1 MNDQLLG
8 ISPTNDFAYK
18 KVFGSQA
25 NELVLISLLNAILN
39 LPRRIFAVTIENPFN
54 YQDFYEDK
62 LSVLDIKAVDEAG
75 AIYDIEMQLEVHL
88 GLIQRV
94 IFYGCE
100 LYSGQMKSGDDY
112 SQLKPVFAICLL
124 EGILWQDS
132 RRVHHAFRLVD
143 RETNCILKDT
153 IEFHILEMG
162 WYNLQESELATASV
176 LERWLYWLLHAHEYT
191 ETELMK
197 LFPESEFQQAT
208 RTLVAIKQI
217 TEDKQ
222 MYDATEK
229 ARRDRQ
235 WVINATRAEGE
246 IKGKIE
252 GKIEGEINGKIE
264 LIRTL
269 EGLLGQ
275 VPTDESQLK
284 MQKIEELQRIATKLQ
299 SQLRSRMG

>member
-1 MNDQLLG
+1 MNNQLLG

-39 LPRRIFAVTIENPFN
+39 LPRRISAVTIENPFN

-75 AIYDIEMQLEVHL
+75 AIYDIEMQLEAHL

-143 RETNCILKDT
+143 QETNRVLKDT

-176 LERWLYWLLHAHEYT
+176 LERWLYWLLHAHEHT
-191 ETELMK
+191 ETELMR
-197 LFPESEFQQAT
+197 LFPESEFQQAPQ
-208 RTLVAIKQI
+208 TLIAIKRI

-235 WVINATRAEGE
+235 WVINATRTEGE
-246 IKGKIE
+246 IKGEIK
-252 GKIEGEINGKIE
+252 GEIR

-269 EGLLGQ
+269 EGLLGR
-275 VPTDESQLK
+275 VPTDESQLQT
-284 MQKIEELQRIATKLQ
+284 QKLEQLQRIATELQ
-299 SQLRSRMG
+299 SQLRSRMS

>member
-1 MNDQLLG
+1 MNDQRLG

-39 LPRRIFAVTIENPFN
+39 LPRRISAVTIENPFN

-75 AIYDIEMQLEVHL
+75 AIYDIEMQLEAHL

-100 LYSGQMKSGDDY
+100 LYAGQMKSGDDY

-132 RRVHHAFRLVD
+132 HRVHHAFRLID
-143 RETNCILKDT
+143 QETNRVLKDT

-162 WYNLQESELATASV
+162 WYNLKECDLATASP
-176 LERWLYWLLHAHEYT
+176 LERWLYWLLHAHKHT
-191 ETELMK
+191 ETELMR
-197 LFPESEFQQAT
+197 LFPESEFRQAT
-208 RTLVAIKQI
+208 QTLVAIKEI

-235 WVINATRAEGE
+235 WAINATLA
-246 IKGKIE
+246 K
-252 GKIEGEINGKIE
+252 GKIEGEIEGEIKGEIK

-269 EGLLGQ
+269 QGLLGQ
-275 VPTDESQLK
+275 VPSDESQLK
-284 MQKIEELQRIATKLQ
+284 SQTLAELQRIATELQ
-299 SQLRSRMG
+299 SQLCSRMV

>member
-1 MNDQLLG
+1 MKAKIIG

-18 KVFGSQA
+18 KIFGSPA
-25 NELVLISLLNAILN
+25 NDLVLISLLNAILK
-39 LPRRIFAVTIENPFN
+39 LAKPIRSVTIQNPFN

-62 LSVLDIKAVDEAG
+62 LSVLDIKAVDQDG
-75 AIYDIEMQLEVHL
+75 NIYDIEMQLEVHL

-94 IFYGCE
+94 VFYGCE

-112 SQLKPVFAICLL
+112 SDLKPVFAICLL
-124 EGILWQDS
+124 EGTLWLDS
-132 RRVHHAFRLVD
+132 DRVHHAFRLVD
-143 RETNCILKDT
+143 QETNRILKDT

-162 WYNLQESELATASV
+162 RYNLTERDLATANT
-176 LERWLYWLLHAHEYT
+176 LARWLYWLLHAHEYT
-191 ETELMK
+191 EEELMR
-197 LFPESEFQQAT
+197 LFPEEEFKLAT
-208 RTLVAIKQI
+208 QTLAAINRI

-246 IKGKIE
+246 SKGKIE
-252 GKIEGEINGKIE
+252 GKIEGEIK

-269 EGLLGQ
+269 EGLLGR
-275 VPTDESQLK
+275 VPNEESQLK
-284 MQKIEELQRIATKLQ
+284 MRTLEELQQISTELQ
-299 SQLRSRMG
+299 SHLRSRIS